1 MPNTSNT
8 KKMSQMRMSLAQ
20 LTIRSSLLARRLSWM
35 LPRLALYVPAAIASA
50 IIFTLWILF
59 YNFVWLSGQTAE
71 RIPEVSVLDP
81 RVDSIGST
89 LVGAST
95 CAPDSPESGCGP
107 PNLDSNEISPS
118 EVLRRLAAEGQR
130 RLKEYATHLEA
141 DAVRP
146 LPVSA
151 ALAEPIPLPMPNPFR
166 RAN

>member
-1 MPNTSNT
+1 
-8 KKMSQMRMSLAQ
+8 MSQMRMSLAQ

-35 LPRLALYVPAAIASA
+35 LPRLAFYVSAAIASA

-71 RIPEVSVLDP
+71 RIPEVSVLDL
-81 RVDSIGST
+81 RVDSI
-89 LVGAST
+89 VGASI
-95 CAPDSPESGCGP
+95 CAPDSPESDCGP
-107 PNLDSNEISPS
+107 PNLDSNEISPA

-130 RLKEYATHLEA
+130 RLQEYEARLEA

-151 ALAEPIPLPMPNPFR
+151 ALAEPIPLPMPNPFH